1 MECIVAPACIIQRAL
16 YNIMHCGVLFTVITP
31 PLLCNAMNRLFS
43 VLNIFMTCAKYA
55 AMIKT
60 YHFQYWSKVAKKYIL
75 LKLKKAVRLNAN
87 LTISNRVV
95 DHCRA
100 LYRNR
105 VSSWQSHCYVVLFL
119 FDYDVISNVNNC
131 ESE

>member
-1 MECIVAPACIIQRAL
+1 MLP
-16 YNIMHCGVLFTVITP
+16 N
-31 PLLCNAMNRLFS
+31 
-43 VLNIFMTCAKYA
+43 
-55 AMIKT
+55 
-60 YHFQYWSKVAKKYIL
+60 
-75 LKLKKAVRLNAN
+75 LKKAVRLNAN

-131 ESE
+131 DSECNIPRGSETFTRNIHIDLRVLLAFFV